1 MVVPGVLIPMN
12 LVRTQAGQPIY
23 KTMTRKHTTFMGYDE
38 SSSIQLKNEKTV

>member
-23 KTMTRKHTTFMGYDE
+23 QVVEGE
-38 SSSIQLKNEKTV
+38 SEFVQEYNMH